1 MFRHRTSPTGV
12 AANMTA
18 LNLVAMMHR
27 HNRRF
32 LHGHRTQRRL
42 LATAAVFVLAVGMAV
57 LHDNADHSAG
67 HGFDH
72 RNNPVLVVA
81 AKPVQLFD
89 NLEPPHQDFGW
100 LAQLIPQ
107 TQRHLC
113 AVEMGTC
120 TCVGTAMLH
129 TWTGDSAMVRHVNS
143 SIECSTKAF
152 GDDPRPHFAK
162 FCSCLPGLAWP
173 RDMIDGLRAT
183 LARKL
188 IPRVEIG
195 APGAGCGSE
204 DDGAWTPCSIMSTR
218 LDASLFP
225 ERLLQRLQPV
235 EQEDATLR
243 KLDACHHIAGEEQ
256 ALRVLGIWPASARV
270 ASVPLKATDAAVCA
284 VVYSPDRG
292 PIWDSRRVIFCPT
305 QPPQCLEEGCECADE
320 TYNRIDVHA
329 SENGTVAACWAC
341 VPPQEAD
348 QPLAP
353 VNRKVQPAPAARST
367 QAEPGTMARQSSSLT
382 GISRSQMTP
391 AVAAG
396 EPR

>member
-1 MFRHRTSPTGV
+1 MRW
-12 AANMTA
+12 
-18 LNLVAMMHR
+18 

-67 HGFDH
+67 HGHDH
-72 RNNPVLVVA
+72 RNSAVPVVA
-81 AKPVQLFD
+81 ARPVQLFD
-89 NLEPPHQDFGW
+89 NLEPTTRQVGW
-100 LAQLIPQ
+100 LEQLLPQ
-107 TQRHLC
+107 SQAHLC
-113 AVEMGTC
+113 ALEAGTC
-120 TCVGTAMLH
+120 MCVGTAMLH

-143 SIECSTKAF
+143 SIKCSTEAF

-173 RDMIDGLRAT
+173 RDMVDGLRAT

-195 APGAGCGSE
+195 APDAGCGPE

-225 ERLLQRLQPV
+225 ERLLPRLQPV

-243 KLDACHHIAGEEQ
+243 KLDACHHIAGQEQ
-256 ALRVLGIWPASARV
+256 ALRVLGIWPASAKV
-270 ASVPLKATDAAVCA
+270 ASVPLKATSAAVCA
-284 VVYSPDRG
+284 VVYAPDRG
-292 PIWDSRRVIFCPT
+292 PVWDSRRVIFCPT
-305 QPPQCLEEGCECADE
+305 EPPQCLEEGCECADK
-320 TYNRIDVHA
+320 TYSRIDVHA
-329 SENGTVAACWAC
+329 SQNGTAAACYAC
-341 VPPQEAD
+341 VPPQQAD
-348 QPLAP
+348 QPQAP
-353 VNRKVQPAPAARST
+353 VNRKAQPSPVAARST
-367 QAEPGTMARQSSSLT
+367 QAEPGSVARHSSSLT